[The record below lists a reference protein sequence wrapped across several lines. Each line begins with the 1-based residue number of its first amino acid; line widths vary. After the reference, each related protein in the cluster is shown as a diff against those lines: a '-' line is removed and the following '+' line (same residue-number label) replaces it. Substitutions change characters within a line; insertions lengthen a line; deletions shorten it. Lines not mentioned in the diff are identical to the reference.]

1 MADTVSS
8 ECRLVSLRDLKNLY
22 QRRQHEF
29 LHGLPG
35 VINIADDICIF
46 GCGDT
51 IEDANEDH
59 DRNLVCLLDKCSDYD
74 LHLSAKKLQF
84 KATSVTFIGHRLTDK
99 GLESD
104 PAKISAITEMPRPEE
119 KASVQRFVGMC
130 QYLSK
135 FCPNLAASVLPS
147 EMQHLYGPT
156 RTKARSTQKTS

>member
-51 IEDANEDH
+51 TEDANEDH
-59 DRNLVCLLDKCSDYD
+59 DRNLVRLLDKCSDYD

-84 KATSVTFIGHRLTDK
+84 KATSVTFMGH
-99 GLESD
+99 
-104 PAKISAITEMPRPEE
+104 
-119 KASVQRFVGMC
+119 
-130 QYLSK
+130 
-135 FCPNLAASVLPS
+135 
-147 EMQHLYGPT
+147 
-156 RTKARSTQKTS
+156 